1 MLTRQPTRVILRRVI
16 RWHHGVLSALAL
28 AGLPVLPGLGRTCL
42 AAEPD
47 LPATYQPA
55 RMVSGVIRIWG
66 HGSYNP
72 SQDFIEALVLTWEA
86 GFRKQQPNV
95 SFENHLNGTAAAI
108 GALYAGA
115 GDLALMGREIWPPEV
130 TAFTEVFGYAPTGLN
145 VLTGSFDV
153 RNRGYAIVIFVNKDN
168 PLAGVTLRQLDAIYG
183 IERRRGGPALRT
195 WGDFGLT
202 GEWRDKKI
210 DIYGLPIARGFA
222 EYFEQTVFLGGHKW
236 RAALREFADK
246 PGSKGGATDGGQ
258 RMLDAMAGDRY
269 GIGYAGLLY
278 HNPQVKPVALAQTDT
293 GPFVAPTRDS
303 VLDHS
308 YPLTRMIGMYLNKA
322 PGKPADP
329 KLAEFLRYVLSRE
342 AQEAVLREGRG
353 YLPILAPFAR
363 TELRKLED

>member
-1 MLTRQPTRVILRRVI
+1 MLT
-16 RWHHGVLSALAL
+16 WHRCLLLALAL

-42 AAEPD
+42 AAELD
-47 LPATYQPA
+47 LPAAYQPG
-55 RMVSGVIRIWG
+55 RTVSGVIRIWG

-72 SQDFIEALVLTWEA
+72 SQDFIEALVLAWEA

-130 TAFTEVFGYAPTGLN
+130 TAFTEVLGYPPTGLN

-168 PLAGVTLRQLDAIYG
+168 PIAGLTLRQLDAIYG
-183 IERRRGGPALRT
+183 IERRRGGPSVHT
-195 WGDFGLT
+195 WGDLGLT

-210 DIYGLPIARGFA
+210 NLYGLPIARGFA

-236 RAALREFADK
+236 QAALREFADQ
-246 PGSKGGATDGGQ
+246 PGTKGGATDGGQ

-278 HNPQVKPVALAQTDT
+278 HNPDVKPVALAETDT

-303 VLDHS
+303 VLNHS

-322 PGKPADP
+322 PGKAADP

-342 AQEAVLREGRG
+342 GQEAVLREGRG
-353 YLPILAPFAR
+353 YLPMLAPFAR
-363 TELRKLED
+363 TELMKLED